1 MIRGRR
7 LGIDPGSVRVG
18 VAISDPDGILAT
30 PLETVKR
37 DRKNAAD
44 VTRIAVL
51 VQEWEI
57 VEVVVGVPT
66 GLSGRPGAAVAVADE
81 FAARLAEMVA
91 PVPIVRQ
98 DERLST
104 VTATRQL
111 RDSGVPGRRQRG
123 VVDQAAAAVILQQWL
138 DRLASDPGR

>member
-1 MIRGRR
+1 M
-7 LGIDPGSVRVG
+7 RVG

-30 PLETVKR
+30 PLETVRR
-37 DRKNAAD
+37 DAKGGTDLA
-44 VTRIAVL
+44 RIAAL
-51 VQEWEI
+51 VREWEI
-57 VEVVVGVPT
+57 IEVVVGVPT

-81 FAARLAEMVA
+81 FAGRLADVVA

-111 RDSGVPGRRQRG
+111 RDSGVPGRRQKG

-138 DRLASDPGR
+138 DRLDSDPSSRP